1 MSPTYCYVCHIQN
14 QQISNILKCQF
25 VPLLWSKLNTLVTWL
40 VASLHSLHYDDDWK
54 ERSEYILHS
63 NVQLKIILNCPQP
76 NGLLLNTH
84 SQKLVLDAAI
94 EQHRNMPSWFKI
106 TDAPATGAICQL
118 VFKAGAEITGVS
130 VPAGHSENLSAA
142 CGYRCS
148 CMSGCVLMAD
158 RCACVTGQCERNV
171 FESFQTE

>member
-1 MSPTYCYVCHIQN
+1 MPYSKSADFKHSEMSSCATVMN
-14 QQISNILKCQF
+14 
-25 VPLLWSKLNTLVTWL
+25 KLITLVTWL

-118 VFKAGAEITGVS
+118 VFKAGAEMLTTGVS
-130 VPAGHSENLSAA
+130 VPYFKSL
-142 CGYRCS
+142 RC
-148 CMSGCVLMAD
+148 
-158 RCACVTGQCERNV
+158 Q
-171 FESFQTE
+171 